1 MYFSTPQWDLNLLF
15 LINQQGHSGI
25 LNPVMLLVSDSLF
38 LFAFGLV
45 ASIIAMWRY
54 KVSLTVVLGLGLTLI
69 ASSQVC
75 DFAKKETNRVR
86 PYHSI
91 GGTWFHDD
99 GTWKQRPENATPRSG
114 GSSYPSGHSA
124 NAAAAALFLYLAFRK
139 KIVWL
144 LPLLIGYSRI
154 YLGKHF
160 PSDVVAG
167 WALGIAVASI
177 LVPLYPALWRRF
189 FSLWMRYRL
198 RV

>member
-15 LINQQGHSGI
+15 LINQQGHSEI

-38 LFAFGLV
+38 LSAFGLV

-69 ASSQVC
+69 ASSQIC

-91 GGTWFHDD
+91 GGTWFHIHFRRQSHEFIQMLR
-99 GTWKQRPENATPRSG
+99 GYGQGHALLSLGNQNFSGSQVVVLEGRPGQIHVGRQ
-114 GSSYPSGHSA
+114 
-124 NAAAAALFLYLAFRK
+124 
-139 KIVWL
+139 
-144 LPLLIGYSRI
+144 IGR
-154 YLGKHF
+154 
-160 PSDVVAG
+160 
-167 WALGIAVASI
+167 ASC
-177 LVPLYPALWRRF
+177 RE
-189 FSLWMRYRL
+189 